1 MEQELLVVE
10 KLDIASFFT
19 NQDDMDIILEKI
31 RESALSEVQSV
42 ETAKSRKA
50 IASMA
55 YKVSQSKTILDNAG
69 KDLVSEAKAKIKK
82 IDMARKYSRD
92 FLDSLRDEV
101 RKPLTDWEEAEKE
114 KEEKRIAFEVMN
126 KAWETAI
133 VENDL
138 FDRQKEIEAKEAEI
152 ARIQAEK
159 EAEELKRRE
168 EEKRKL
174 REEQIRQEA
183 IEQAKLKAQRD
194 AEEAELKIKQAEE
207 AKVKA
212 EQDRV
217 AAIERAKIEKELAI
231 QEERRRLKEEEER
244 KQAEQKAEEDRLK
257 AIEEARIADVEHRRK
272 INREALCDMMSACTI
287 SEIEA
292 MGIIQEIAAGNI
304 KHITINY

>member
-1 MEQELLVVE
+1 
-10 KLDIASFFT
+10 
-19 NQDDMDIILEKI
+19 
-31 RESALSEVQSV
+31 V

-183 IEQAKLKAQRD
+183 IEQAKLKA
-194 AEEAELKIKQAEE
+194 
-207 AKVKA
+207 
-212 EQDRV
+212 
-217 AAIERAKIEKELAI
+217 
-231 QEERRRLKEEEER
+231 
-244 KQAEQKAEEDRLK
+244 
-257 AIEEARIADVEHRRK
+257 
-272 INREALCDMMSACTI
+272 
-287 SEIEA
+287 
-292 MGIIQEIAAGNI
+292 
-304 KHITINY
+304 